1 MGNVF
6 SIQCSSDALIGRCW
20 DCIAAQPLYICQLED
35 DLQELETARDKLI
48 ELKNDVERKV
58 TSEGTSQTVLLDR
71 VRGWLSRVDSTVTE
85 VSSLLNRAVQERQKL
100 CPAGCCSKNCK
111 STCMLGKSVSRSLKH
126 VAAALMSEGKFKEV
140 VIRRHPKPVVVRNVN
155 PTVGSETTLDEAWS
169 CLMGDEVG
177 IVGIYGMGGVGKTTL
192 LTQINNRFA
201 TRSNNFDVVIWVVV
215 SKDLKLEKIQ
225 EQIWKKIGFFDD
237 KWEKKSLGE
246 RAEELFSI
254 LSRKKF
260 VLLLDDIWQRV
271 DLGEI
276 GVPLPTSPNRSKIVF
291 TTRLQRVGRQMDAEQ
306 IIKLK
311 PLDWEEAWELFRKKV
326 GDVHL
331 DIVPL
336 AQDGAKD
343 CRGLPIALITTG

>member
-71 VRGWLSRVDSTVTE
+71 VRGWLSRVDATVTE

-100 CPAGCCSKNCK
+100 CLAGCCSKNCK

-126 VAAALMSEGKFKEV
+126 VVALMSEGEFKEV
-140 VIRRHPKPVVVRNVN
+140 VIRTHPKPVAVRKVN

-169 CLMGDEVG
+169 CLMGDEVE
-177 IVGIYGMGGVGKTTL
+177 L
-192 LTQINNRFA
+192 LAYT
-201 TRSNNFDVVIWVVV
+201 
-215 SKDLKLEKIQ
+215 
-225 EQIWKKIGFFDD
+225 
-237 KWEKKSLGE
+237 
-246 RAEELFSI
+246 
-254 LSRKKF
+254 
-260 VLLLDDIWQRV
+260 RV

-291 TTRLQRVGRQMDAEQ
+291 TTRFQRVGRQMDAEQ

-311 PLDWEEAWELFRKKV
+311 PLDWEEDWEFFRKV
-326 GDVHL
+326 GDILL